1 MKAKKQATI
10 QEEALRAEWDNYKS
24 IKFNMESMGIS
35 YDPNNAVSK
44 GYGNKQSAAYQKKEV
59 LPDKTA
65 VRKILEEKAAIPEAF
80 KLKLSEPATQYAI
93 YMLEKYGDDY
103 KAMARDRRN
112 YYQDTPKQIK
122 RKIETFQKIP
132 DLYDAYKL
140 MEELAKEG
148 SS

>member
-1 MKAKKQATI
+1 
-10 QEEALRAEWDNYKS
+10 
-24 IKFNMESMGIS
+24 
-35 YDPNNAVSK
+35 
-44 GYGNKQSAAYQKKEV
+44 
-59 LPDKTA
+59 
-65 VRKILEEKAAIPEAF
+65 
-80 KLKLSEPATQYAI
+80 
-93 YMLEKYGDDY
+93 
-103 KAMARDRRN
+103 MARDRRN